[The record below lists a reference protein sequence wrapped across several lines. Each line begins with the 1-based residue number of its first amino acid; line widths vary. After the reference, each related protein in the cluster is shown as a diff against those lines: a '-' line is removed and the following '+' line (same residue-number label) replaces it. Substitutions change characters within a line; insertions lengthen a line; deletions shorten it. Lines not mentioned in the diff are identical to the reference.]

1 MDSAASLALE
11 WWDRWLRQLILTEH
25 VIISLLA
32 GSKRFS
38 SLHLSDVFCILYLAF
53 LETHGLGCKKGLSF
67 RIQRAGFSARKPYL
81 KAEIF
86 FGCLRK
92 PPPWSWQ
99 SRSRSLAPG
108 FGLATLGSAQ
118 KVEGRG
124 HRHCRVGMG
133 WVGSLGR
140 AKRAVFFFSENFF
153 HPYLAPIIIS
163 TNGMKEQQ
171 GSLEPWLAS
180 WASYTK
186 SLGPGFRFEMSR
198 RGNHL

>member
-25 VIISLLA
+25 AIISLLA
-32 GSKRFS
+32 GSKSFS
-38 SLHLSDVFCILYLAF
+38 SLHLMLVAYFTWHFLKLMDLATKRSIL
-53 LETHGLGCKKGLSF
+53 SNP
-67 RIQRAGFSARKPYL
+67 AGWFSARKPYL

-86 FGCLRK
+86 FGAFEN
-92 PPPWSWQ
+92 PPPRSWQ

-140 AKRAVFFFSENFF
+140 AKRAVFFFS
-153 HPYLAPIIIS
+153 PPKKKI
-163 TNGMKEQQ
+163 T
-171 GSLEPWLAS
+171 P
-180 WASYTK
+180 T
-186 SLGPGFRFEMSR
+186 
-198 RGNHL
+198 

>member
-25 VIISLLA
+25 AIISLLA
-32 GSKRFS
+32 GSKSFS
-38 SLHLSDVFCILYLAF
+38 SLHLMLVAYFTWHF
-53 LETHGLGCKKGLSF
+53 LETHGLG
-67 RIQRAGFSARKPYL
+67 YL
-81 KAEIF
+81 KRSILSNPAGWF
-86 FGCLRK
+86 FCPETLPESGDFFWCLRK
-92 PPPWSWQ
+92 TPPWSWK

-140 AKRAVFFFSENFF
+140 AKRAGFFFLRFFFFSPLLSSRYNIHKWDEGTTRKSGT
-153 HPYLAPIIIS
+153 LAC
-163 TNGMKEQQ
+163 K
-171 GSLEPWLAS
+171 
-180 WASYTK
+180 
-186 SLGPGFRFEMSR
+186 LGFL
-198 RGNHL
+198 H

>member
-25 VIISLLA
+25 AIISLLA
-32 GSKRFS
+32 GSKSFS
-38 SLHLSDVFCILYLAF
+38 SLHLMLVAYFTWHFLKLMDLATKRSILSNPAGWFFCP
-53 LETHGLGCKKGLSF
+53 ETLPESGDFF
-67 RIQRAGFSARKPYL
+67 R
-81 KAEIF
+81 
-86 FGCLRK
+86 CLRN

-140 AKRAVFFFSENFF
+140 AKRAVFFFSPKKNN

-180 WASYTK
+180 WASYAK